1 MPKHCWM
8 KPDGESQNEGAGM
21 KSTFLSVIGFLLLT
35 SVANG
40 SGIQMTMSRVPADIH
55 TNPAPQAEGE
65 DTPYTLPAHNKDDIR
80 RAIDNQVPQLLTCY
94 EALLAQRPNKEGK
107 IVLSWA
113 IDKKGEVNSPRIL
126 KSEINSKTLEKCAL
140 EAVKTW
146 SFPENVVTD
155 DSEIYIT
162 YPFDFKLSQN

>member
-1 MPKHCWM
+1 M
-8 KPDGESQNEGAGM
+8 KNI
-21 KSTFLSVIGFLLLT
+21 FLSVVGLLLQT
-35 SVANG
+35 LVASG
-40 SGIQMTMSRVPADIH
+40 SGIQMTMSRVPADIR
-55 TNPAPQAEGE
+55 TNPTPQAEGE

-80 RAIDNQVPQLLTCY
+80 RAIDSQVPQLLICY
-94 EALLAQRPNKEGK
+94 EALLARKPNKEGK
-107 IVLSWA
+107 IVLTWA

-140 EAVKTW
+140 KAVKTW

-162 YPFDFKLSQN
+162 YPFDFKLSQNY